1 MMRYTRVANALSLPY
16 WRQLT
21 IQERQ
26 RKETISIPRQC
37 CWLGNKT
44 LVID

>member
-26 RKETISIPRQC
+26 PATF
-37 CWLGNKT
+37 L
-44 LVID
+44 

>member
-26 RKETISIPRQC
+26 RKETISIESHY
-37 CWLGNKT
+37 G
-44 LVID
+44 